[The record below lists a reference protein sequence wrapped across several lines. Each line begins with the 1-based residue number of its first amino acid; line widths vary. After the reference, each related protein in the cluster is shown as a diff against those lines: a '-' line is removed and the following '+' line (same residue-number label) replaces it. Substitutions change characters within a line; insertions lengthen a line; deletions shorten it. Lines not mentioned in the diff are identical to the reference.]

1 MNQPEWWLL
10 FFVAIVIGYIMGRR
24 DGRRRR
30 VRSEENLSRDY
41 IRGLNY
47 FLNEQPDKAIEIFVK
62 SLAVSEHTLE
72 THLALARVFRR
83 RGELDR
89 ATLIHSNLLEH
100 PQLPAAA
107 RDDVHLELAQDFLA
121 AGMLDRAEEILH
133 KLLDRGSRHDLA
145 VMRLLLSVFEQ
156 EHDWHSAISVAERLL
171 PRDQS
176 IAPVLAQ
183 YHCELAER
191 LLGQQETNA
200 ARRALRRALQLDSAC
215 VRASLLQGKLEMAE
229 EQWESAVRALR
240 RIRRQDPAFFDEV
253 LDDLERCY
261 KELGRVEQFTQY
273 LGRLCVEMPS
283 TAIVIK
289 LAERLR
295 TQFGDQ
301 AASLFISDHVKAHPS
316 VRGLKQIIDM
326 QARAAHSGADDLLGV
341 LKQLADQ
348 LLQQTT
354 SYQCRDCGFEALRR
368 HWQCPSCKHWGTLKP
383 HPDREI

>member
-30 VRSEENLSRDY
+30 VRREENLSRDY

-62 SLAVSEHTLE
+62 SLTVSEHTLE

-100 PQLPAAA
+100 PQLPVAA
-107 RDDVHLELAQDFLA
+107 RDDVQLELAQDFLA

-145 VMRLLLSVFEQ
+145 AMRLLLSVFEQ
-156 EHDWHSAISVAERLL
+156 ERDWHSAISIAEKLL
-171 PRDQS
+171 QKDKR

-183 YHCELAER
+183 HHCELAER
-191 LLGQQETNA
+191 LLAQEEVNSG
-200 ARRALRRALQLDSAC
+200 RRALRRALQLDSSC

-229 EQWESAVRALR
+229 GHWEGAVRALR
-240 RIRRQDPAFFDEV
+240 RIRRQDPVFFDEV

-261 KELGRVEQFTQY
+261 QELGRVEQFTQY
-273 LGRLCVEMPS
+273 LGRLCVEAPS

-295 TQFGDQ
+295 AQFGEQ
-301 AASLFISDHVKAHPS
+301 AAALFISDHVKAHPT

-326 QARAAHSGADDLLGV
+326 QARGAQAGTDDSLGV

-348 LLQQTT
+348 LLQQKT

-383 HPDREI
+383 HPHREI

>member
-30 VRSEENLSRDY
+30 VRREENLSRDY

-62 SLAVSEHTLE
+62 SLTVSEHTLE

-100 PQLPAAA
+100 PQLPVAA
-107 RDDVHLELAQDFLA
+107 RDDVQLELAQDFLA

-145 VMRLLLSVFEQ
+145 AMRLLLSVFEQ
-156 EHDWHSAISVAERLL
+156 ERDWHSAISIAEKLL
-171 PRDQS
+171 QKDKR

-191 LLGQQETNA
+191 LLAQEEVNSG
-200 ARRALRRALQLDSAC
+200 RRALRRALQLDSSC

-229 EQWESAVRALR
+229 GHWEGAVRALR
-240 RIRRQDPAFFDEV
+240 RIRRQDPVFFDEV

-261 KELGRVEQFTQY
+261 QELGRVEQFTQY
-273 LGRLCVEMPS
+273 LGRLCVEAPS

-295 TQFGDQ
+295 AQFGEQ
-301 AASLFISDHVKAHPS
+301 AAALFISDHVKAHPT

-326 QARAAHSGADDLLGV
+326 QARGAQAGTDDSLGV

-348 LLQQTT
+348 LLQQKT

-383 HPDREI
+383 HPHREI

>member
-10 FFVAIVIGYIMGRR
+10 FFLAIVIGYVLGRR
-24 DGRRRR
+24 DGRRRQMR
-30 VRSEENLSRDY
+30 REENLSRDY

-107 RDDVHLELAQDFLA
+107 RDDVHLELAQDYLV
-121 AGMLDRAEEILH
+121 AGVLDRAEDILQ
-133 KLLDRGSRHDLA
+133 KLLDRGSRHDPL

-156 EHDWHSAISVAERLL
+156 EKDWHSAISVAERLL
-171 PRDQS
+171 RLDDS
-176 IAPVLAQ
+176 IAPVLAH

-191 LLGQQETNA
+191 MMPRGEAGA
-200 ARRALRRALQLDSAC
+200 ARRTLRRALQLDSNC
-215 VRASLLQGKLEMAE
+215 VRASLLQGRMEIADRH
-229 EQWESAVRALR
+229 WESAMRALR
-240 RIRRQDPAFFDEV
+240 RVRRQDPAVFDEV

-261 KELGRVEQFTQY
+261 EALDRLDQFTQY
-273 LGRLCVEMPS
+273 LTRLCVDAPS
-283 TAIVIK
+283 AAIVLK

-295 TQFGDQ
+295 SQFGDQ
-301 AASLFISDHVKAHPS
+301 AASLLIADHVKAHPS
-316 VRGLKQIIDM
+316 VAGMKQIIDLH
-326 QARAAHSGADDLLGV
+326 AGNADNAGQQPLAM

-348 LLQQTT
+348 LLHQKAL
-354 SYQCRDCGFEALRR
+354 YQCRDCGYEVQRR
-368 HWQCPSCKHWGTLKP
+368 QWQCPSCKHWGTFKP
-383 HPDREI
+383 HPNRGV